1 MSGTHAPAQG
11 RQSSGSSKQKARKPQ
26 RSARTPEP
34 KEIISGAGHP
44 LDPGIRRELEARLGH
59 DFSRVRVH
67 TDEDS
72 AALADL
78 VGADA
83 VTVGQEIFFR
93 AGTFRPGTEDGRRLL
108 AHELLHTVQAPD
120 QPGRLRAGRDF
131 GGVSLPTDAV
141 EQQAEQGAR
150 SADGGRTEVT
160 RDSSATPGWLRYARV
175 DADRLRSERLDPAT
189 LVDRLTAGILRSLRG
204 DPTDSSGRVRKQLIR
219 FAPELEQAV
228 LAKLEL
234 RLPSSDYQ
242 RVLDLAEQASDVPE
256 GMDTPLTPVPVTD
269 TVDRIEAEHDQDDVR
284 ERDHREAEQGPRD
297 DSPEGRRQHEQEHE
311 ERYPQQR
318 VHQAELKRRR
328 PSKQRGRGE
337 RNAQGPEGT
346 SSSSG
351 AGGDASVSSA
361 SSASSASDGATNG
374 QSASARPGAAIGD
387 QAQAD
392 QPGQDQAQ
400 GATAGQ
406 QQADGQDA
414 QDKNRKDQQAQQD
427 QQQKTEQSK
436 DTKDKP
442 AAAKAEGSPEHERK
456 SATKQPVAGSKPHNP
471 DHLPTPQPGP
481 VRPEEV
487 DKTAEQRDGSLV
499 RHGVLEGD
507 EESGEPPEQEQP
519 EGLEPGADNEI
530 GGPQGAEKPGA
541 TGGAEATLKPED
553 FLPSTDLDVSAVS
566 TADQIHLSAG
576 GSAPASAEVPSFPAP
591 PPTKAEK
598 VQAARESERE
608 DDEPAEPPIATAPP
622 APGRRTPQSVPQP
635 GPVAENAAGDRTEH
649 DLQTEKPVE
658 QEVGPDPEQAQPAD
672 DGSAA
677 AEPEA
682 EAHPQAG
689 GQTDV
694 ASAERPQTEG
704 GTAPSPA
711 QQESAAEHNE
721 RQEAEHAPAP
731 AAPTSARVAARPSAA
746 QHAQQPAGVSPGSGS
761 AAGATPGRAPA
772 PAAAAGPVGA
782 PEPTGAIARPGAA
795 PGGVGPARAAAQSPA
810 LGPADQ
816 QSDAPGALG
825 AQPAPGAS
833 LEPGGGACAG
843 SPEPST
849 EADKPEGGGGCGGG
863 GGGAQEQKSPAPP
876 NVSDQDPQ
884 AALGTAAAVPADQ
897 TVTVLNGA
905 DGAVDHSIGQQ
916 QAQLQAAPPTTQR
929 PSGAP
934 QTLQGKP
941 TEEAPAPQ
949 VSGQLERVA
958 PPGQGQQQKADGN
971 QVQGQNPAE
980 QVQTPNVP
988 ATDAGKADAHDVQNM
1003 QDAVNDVPSTDP
1015 GLNVTVGPAPQV
1027 QLTGDADPKLTD
1039 QQAGKYNDKT
1049 SEIQN
1054 TGRQDAAK
1062 PLGEDQIYP
1071 DVPKETLKGNVPGG
1085 VGGQGGGGKAGT
1097 QLKPGEATVVQQQ
1110 RGPQIKQAIG
1120 QGQGQVGSAQADNE
1134 QQQAEARKKNQSDID
1149 KETADNARKQ
1159 TDKRGEVGVQAKQ
1172 ARDQWRSEQDQKVA
1186 DSDKQADQSH
1196 TENNQ
1201 KILSK
1206 RDDSNKQVKDRQ
1218 TSDNK
1223 KIQDNRD
1230 QAQKKAQDE
1239 KEKKKHESSGWFGW
1253 ITSKI
1258 KDAFNA
1264 LLSAVTKIFDFF
1276 RKLVNDIIDGF
1287 KKFADSVIDTCR
1299 KLAVE
1304 LIKAV
1309 ADTLIQICD
1318 VLLAAFPALRDKF
1331 RRAIE
1336 DLRDAAIAA
1345 VNALADTLK
1354 AAVNALLDA
1363 LGAALNALLK
1373 LAEATLKAIINQ
1385 VRSMVEAAI
1394 NFVKA
1399 AIAALGQLAALI
1411 ADIAPDPGGWLSKM
1425 GAAARDGIQHHLWGA
1440 VKTAVKAWFDQK
1452 VESVVGLTSTLLNIL
1467 IKGCISL
1474 KKIGQMAWKAIISAL
1489 PMMLAQIIIEKVI
1502 SMIVPAAGAIMTI
1515 IQGLM
1520 AAWGTISKIIAAFGK
1535 FFAFLKAVKA
1545 GPAAC
1550 LFAEAVAAGVVAL
1563 LEFVSQYLLSKLKG
1577 AGKAVGTKLK
1587 ALAQKILKALAKAG
1601 KGARKAVGTAVNRA
1615 RTGLRNA
1622 MSSLRERFP
1631 SRRPTESAF
1640 GEHPHERPGDPHV
1653 SPRHPE
1659 EERPKA
1665 HRPEETSPQTHHP
1678 EEHSTETKRP
1688 GEHDDPRSTK
1698 PHEQDPK
1705 PHEPEK
1711 PKEPSRPRRP
1721 VSRVGRVLNRAKG
1734 AVKGALAKARNAARV
1749 LGRKLKNSKLGRAIR
1764 NGAHKVY
1771 DFYKRKRDQLRDWW
1785 KKRKEQRKQN
1795 REDRHKKENSPAAK
1809 EERLTLIVARIRAVL
1824 QRMLTSGVRG
1834 PVLRGTLAMMRMWYR
1849 LTQLNMSGGEQ
1860 FLVNAVLNPGTVV
1873 IQGATVGEEE
1883 LLSFIR
1889 QVADEIL
1896 DAPSTRRGAA
1906 SIEANRTEDKRVLNK
1921 NGDTANL
1928 PTYRLGRG
1936 VSMASMLR
1944 YVVDRIPFKKGAKE
1958 VIALPG
1964 GQEVW
1969 RQQSPWRPVRGL
1981 AHEVNKFVYEMN
1993 GGAKQ
1998 SNPPRYQDI
2007 VKLINADGRGG
2018 NFRARLLAKQVQRA
2032 LRGRP
2037 VHGPGADRAAFLA
2050 VLMAVQE
2057 GHRDPGRAPLV
2068 TAAMSMQIMARTG
2081 DAEAALG
2088 GFPPEPTGSQRG
2100 MFRLSDYLDR
2110 VNRGQARLDPDN
2122 EPIGPAGEAAELR
2135 QLSRRAQN
2143 LRGIAAERRGS
2154 AETPDARK
2162 AMADRVRQAE
2172 ELHRVTNRRAEHMS
2186 VADQVMRREVQIIKL
2201 WAATLDLKV
2210 TASEEEGKKR
2220 ELFRMIRQ
2228 RMHQAYGIS
2237 AGETAR
2243 IQQQADG
2250 GQ

>member
-150 SADGGRTEVT
+150 SADAGRTEVT

-204 DPTDSSGRVRKQLIR
+204 DPTDSSGRVRRQLAR

-242 RVLDLAEQASDVPE
+242 RVLDLAEQASHLPE

-284 ERDHREAEQGPRD
+284 ERDHREAEQEHRD
-297 DSPEGRRQHEQEHE
+297 DAAEGRRRHEEEHE
-311 ERYPQQR
+311 DRHPQQR
-318 VHQAELKRRR
+318 VHQEERKRRR
-328 PSKQRGRGE
+328 PSEQRRRGE
-337 RNAQGPEGT
+337 RNAQGPDGT

-351 AGGDASVSSA
+351 SGVDGSGASA
-361 SSASSASDGATNG
+361 SSASSTTDGATAG
-374 QSASARPGAAIGD
+374 RSASAQPDAATGD

-392 QPGQDQAQ
+392 QPGQDAQ

-427 QQQKTEQSK
+427 QQDQQDKKEQQAQQQKTEQSK
-436 DTKDKP
+436 DPKDKP
-442 AAAKAEGSPEHERK
+442 AAAQAEGSPEHERK
-456 SATKQPVAGSKPHNP
+456 SATKQPVAGGKPHNP

-519 EGLEPGADNEI
+519 EGLEPGADSEI

-553 FLPSTDLDVSAVS
+553 FLPSTDLDVSAVP
-566 TADQIHLSAG
+566 TADQIHLSVG

-672 DGSAA
+672 DGSPA

-694 ASAERPQTEG
+694 APAEPPQTEG

-731 AAPTSARVAARPSAA
+731 AAPTPARVTARPAAA
-746 QHAQQPAGVSPGSGS
+746 QHAQQPAGVSYGSGS
-761 AAGATPGRAPA
+761 AAGSAPGRAPSSA
-772 PAAAAGPVGA
+772 AAAAGPAGA
-782 PEPTGAIARPGAA
+782 PEPAGAVAGPGAA
-795 PGGVGPARAAAQSPA
+795 PGAVAPVRAAAQSPA

-849 EADKPEGGGGCGGG
+849 EADKPEGSGGGCGGG
-863 GGGAQEQKSPAPP
+863 GGGAQERKSPAPP

-884 AALGTAAAVPADQ
+884 AALGTAAAVPPDQ
-897 TVTVLNGA
+897 TVTVLGGA
-905 DGAVDHSIGQQ
+905 DSAVDHSIGQQ
-916 QAQLQAAPPTTQR
+916 QAQLKAAPPTTQR

-941 TEEAPAPQ
+941 TEEAPAAQ

-958 PPGQGQQQKADGN
+958 PPGQGRQQKADGN

-988 ATDAGKADAHDVQNM
+988 DTDAGKADAHDVQNM

-1027 QLTGDADPKLTD
+1027 QLTGDADPQLTD

-1049 SEIQN
+1049 SEIQD

-1071 DVPKETLKGNVPGG
+1071 DVPQETLKGNVPGG
-1085 VGGQGGGGKAGT
+1085 AGGRGGGGKAGT

-1120 QGQGQVGSAQADNE
+1120 QGQGQVGSAQADNR

-1159 TDKRGEVGVQAKQ
+1159 TAKRGEVGVQAKQ

-1218 TSDNK
+1218 ASDNQ
-1223 KIQDNRD
+1223 KIQDNRE

-1299 KLAVE
+1299 KLAVQ

-1331 RRAIE
+1331 RKAIE
-1336 DLRDAAIAA
+1336 DLRDGAIAA

-1354 AAVNALLDA
+1354 AAVNALLDG

-1385 VRSMVEAAI
+1385 VRSLVEAAI

-1467 IKGCISL
+1467 VKGCISL

-1622 MSSLRERFP
+1622 MSSLRERMP
-1631 SRRPTESAF
+1631 SGRRPAEPDFFA
-1640 GEHPHERPGDPHV
+1640 HPHERPG
-1653 SPRHPE
+1653 E
-1659 EERPKA
+1659 
-1665 HRPEETSPQTHHP
+1665 
-1678 EEHSTETKRP
+1678 
-1688 GEHDDPRSTK
+1688 
-1698 PHEQDPK
+1698 PHETAPHHEEPHAPSPEASKTSKSHEPKFQSESKSSK
-1705 PHEPEK
+1705 PHEPEGPRK
-1711 PKEPSRPRRP
+1711 PREPEEANAPARPRRP
-1721 VSRVGRVLNRAKG
+1721 VSRAGRALNRAKG
-1734 AVKGALAKARNAARV
+1734 AVKAALGKARNAARA
-1749 LGRKLKNSKLGRAIR
+1749 LGRKLKNSKLGRAIG
-1764 NGAHKVY
+1764 NAAHKIR
-1771 DFYKRKRDQLRDWW
+1771 DAYKRKRDQLREWW
-1785 KKRKEQRKQN
+1785 NKRKEQRAQRRAK
-1795 REDRHKKENSPAAK
+1795 RHDDRLARA
-1809 EERLTLIVARIRAVL
+1809 VARMKPLFTSMLRRGVHPTVLRAV
-1824 QRMLTSGVRG
+1824 MGG
-1834 PVLRGTLAMMRMWYR
+1834 MRLWYR
-1849 LTQLNMSGGEQ
+1849 LSRVAAEGAQRFDIKAWASPPE
-1860 FLVNAVLNPGTVV
+1860 LVVPGTNVRLDPRDV
-1873 IQGATVGEEE
+1873 LEFVQQLANKVRIEFSRRGSHPANVAFGSDGSVNRVEFGRAAGVGHMVDRLDSLQGDRLFPEPTTERREKDGQEKEVSVPGRWTLAWASNENAGDTTVEEPGGANSHIYRRTPDQARGRDLE
-1883 LLSFIR
+1883 YQEIIAEENESADLLAVGRDYLNIF
-1889 QVADEIL
+1889 
-1896 DAPSTRRGAA
+1896 RGAA
-1906 SIEANRTEDKRVLNK
+1906 PNKNLSQMQLLKSRFLIKLTAWTEKRRDESARVHAAMLAQMISRAATKKDGEMIIKAIEGYPMAPKGAQAAAVSKRAWVGGANRERQLADLGARVQNER
-1921 NGDTANL
+1921 A
-1928 PTYRLGRG
+1928 
-1936 VSMASMLR
+1936 
-1944 YVVDRIPFKKGAKE
+1944 E
-1958 VIALPG
+1958 
-1964 GQEVW
+1964 
-1969 RQQSPWRPVRGL
+1969 
-1981 AHEVNKFVYEMN
+1981 
-1993 GGAKQ
+1993 
-1998 SNPPRYQDI
+1998 
-2007 VKLINADGRGG
+2007 IN
-2018 NFRARLLAKQVQRA
+2018 
-2032 LRGRP
+2032 
-2037 VHGPGADRAAFLA
+2037 
-2050 VLMAVQE
+2050 
-2057 GHRDPGRAPLV
+2057 
-2068 TAAMSMQIMARTG
+2068 
-2081 DAEAALG
+2081 
-2088 GFPPEPTGSQRG
+2088 
-2100 MFRLSDYLDR
+2100 RLSDLEER
-2110 VNRGQARLDPDN
+2110 GARRKLVNN
-2122 EPIGPAGEAAELR
+2122 M
-2135 QLSRRAQN
+2135 RRRMR
-2143 LRGIAAERRGS
+2143 RGILGHTTKSGVHSISGEELAEREINFIQAWLNEYSVDIADGMDPRTVKERVFKHI
-2154 AETPDARK
+2154 ET
-2162 AMADRVRQAE
+2162 
-2172 ELHRVTNRRAEHMS
+2172 
-2186 VADQVMRREVQIIKL
+2186 QVMN
-2201 WAATLDLKV
+2201 T
-2210 TASEEEGKKR
+2210 
-2220 ELFRMIRQ
+2220 
-2228 RMHQAYGIS
+2228 YGL
-2237 AGETAR
+2237 
-2243 IQQQADG
+2243 
-2250 GQ
+2250 

>member
-1 MSGTHAPAQG
+1 MSSTHAPAQS
-11 RQSSGSSKQKARKPQ
+11 RQSSSGGTKQKARKPQ

-44 LDPGIRRELEARLGH
+44 LDPGVRRELEARLGH

-93 AGTFRPGTEDGRRLL
+93 KGAFRPGTEDGRRLL
-108 AHELLHTVQAPD
+108 SHELLHTVQAPD

-150 SADGGRTEVT
+150 GADAKTPEVT
-160 RDSSATPGWLRYARV
+160 RDASATPGWLRYARV

-204 DPTDSSGRVRKQLIR
+204 DPTDSSGRVRRQLVR
-219 FAPELEQAV
+219 FATELEQAV

-242 RVLDLAEQASDVPE
+242 RVLALAEQTSHLPE
-256 GMDTPLTPVPVTD
+256 GLDTPLAPVPVTD
-269 TVDRIEAEHDQDDVR
+269 TVDRTEAEHDQDEVR
-284 ERDHREAEQGPRD
+284 ERDHRETEQEHRD
-297 DSPEGRRQHEQEHE
+297 DAAEGRRRE
-311 ERYPQQR
+311 
-318 VHQAELKRRR
+318 RRR
-328 PSKQRGRGE
+328 PDGSSGEPEEGRVQQWPEHEQRHEEEHRQQRDHQDELKKRKPSGQRGPGKQDSRQ
-337 RNAQGPEGT
+337 RSGT

-351 AGGDASVSSA
+351 TGGGTFA
-361 SSASSASDGATNG
+361 SSESPVPDGTTAG
-374 QSASARPGAAIGD
+374 QSASAQPDAATGG
-387 QAQAD
+387 QAQAA

-400 GATAGQ
+400 GATAAQ
-406 QQADGQDA
+406 QQTDGKDA
-414 QDKNRKDQQAQQD
+414 QDRNRKDQQDQQA
-427 QQQKTEQSK
+427 QQQKTDQSK
-436 DTKDKP
+436 DPKDKP

-456 SATKQPVAGSKPHNP
+456 SATQQPAAGSKPHNP

-487 DKTAEQRDGSLV
+487 DKTAEDRGGSLV
-499 RHGVLEGD
+499 RHGVLDDD
-507 EESGEPPEQEQP
+507 EEHGEHPEQEQP
-519 EGLEPGADNEI
+519 EGLEPGADSDVD
-530 GGPQGAEKPGA
+530 GPHGAEMSAG
-541 TGGAEATLKPED
+541 TGEAETALKPED
-553 FLPSTDLDVSAVS
+553 FVPSADLDVSAVP
-566 TADQIHLSAG
+566 TADRIHLPDD
-576 GSAPASAEVPSFPAP
+576 GSAPAPDEVPGFPAP
-591 PPTKAEK
+591 PPTKAEQ

-608 DDEPAEPPIATAPP
+608 DDEPAEPPAATAPP
-622 APGRRTPQSVPQP
+622 APGRRTPQSAPQP
-635 GPVAENAAGDRTEH
+635 GPVAENEAGDRTER
-649 DLQTEKPVE
+649 DLQTEKPAE
-658 QEVGPDPEQAQPAD
+658 QEVGPDPEHTQPAD
-672 DGSAA
+672 DASPAA
-677 AEPEA
+677 KPEA
-682 EAHPQAG
+682 ESGEPADS
-689 GQTDV
+689 T
-694 ASAERPQTEG
+694 SARGPRTEE
-704 GTAPSPA
+704 GTAPAPA

-731 AAPTSARVAARPSAA
+731 AAPASARASARPAA
-746 QHAQQPAGVSPGSGS
+746 APYSPRPAGAPQGSIHE
-761 AAGATPGRAPA
+761 AGPTPGRAPA
-772 PAAAAGPVGA
+772 PAAAAAGPVGA
-782 PEPTGAIARPGAA
+782 PEPTGTAAGPGAA
-795 PGGVGPARAAAQSPA
+795 PGAAAPARAAAKSPA

-816 QSDAPGALG
+816 QADTPGALG

-843 SPEPST
+843 SPQPST
-849 EADKPEGGGGCGGG
+849 EADKPEGSGGGCGGG

-884 AALGTAAAVPADQ
+884 AALGTAASVPPDQ

-905 DGAVDHSIGQQ
+905 DGAVDHSIGRQ
-916 QAQLQAAPPTTQR
+916 QAQLQAAPPTAQR

-934 QTLQGKP
+934 QTLQGRP

-949 VSGQLERVA
+949 VSGQLDRVA
-958 PPGQGQQQKADGN
+958 PPGQGQQQKADGG
-971 QVQGQNPAE
+971 QVQGQNPAQE
-980 QVQTPNVP
+980 VQTPNVP
-988 ATDAGKADAHDVQNM
+988 DTDAGHADAHDVQNM

-1049 SEIQN
+1049 SAIQD

-1071 DVPKETLKGNVPGG
+1071 DVPQETLKGNVPGG
-1085 VGGQGGGGKAGT
+1085 AGGQGGGGQGRAGA

-1120 QGQGQVGSAQADNE
+1120 QGQGQVGSAQAKNR
-1134 QQQAEARKKNQSDID
+1134 QQQVEARRKNQSDID
-1149 KETADNARKQ
+1149 KETADNARRQ

-1172 ARDQWRSEQDQKVA
+1172 ARDQWRSEQDKQIA

-1218 TSDNK
+1218 SSDNK
-1223 KIQDNRD
+1223 KIQDNRE

-1299 KLAVE
+1299 KLAVA

-1309 ADTLIQICD
+1309 ADALIKICD

-1331 RRAIE
+1331 RKAIE
-1336 DLRDAAIAA
+1336 ALRDAAIAA
-1345 VNALADTLK
+1345 VNALADALK

-1385 VRSMVEAAI
+1385 VRAAVEAAI

-1411 ADIAPDPGGWLSKM
+1411 ADIAPDPGGWLHKM
-1425 GAAARDGIQHHLWGA
+1425 GAAAMDGIQHHLWGA
-1440 VKTAVKAWFDQK
+1440 IKTAVKAWFDQK
-1452 VESVVGLTSTLLNIL
+1452 VESIVGLTSTLLNIL

-1502 SMIVPAAGAIMTI
+1502 SMIVPAAGAILTI

-1520 AAWGTISKIIAAFGK
+1520 AAWGTVSKIIAAFGK

-1577 AGKAVGTKLK
+1577 AGKAVGSKLK
-1587 ALAQKILKALAKAG
+1587 ALAQKIMKALAKAG

-1622 MSSLRERFP
+1622 LSSVRERFP
-1631 SRRPTESAF
+1631 SRRRPAESTL
-1640 GEHPHERPGDPHV
+1640 GEHPHERPGEPHAT
-1653 SPRHPE
+1653 PRHPE
-1659 EERPKA
+1659 EERP
-1665 HRPEETSPQTHHP
+1665 QTHHP
-1678 EEHSTETKRP
+1678 DERPTDTKRP
-1688 GEHDDPRSTK
+1688 AEHEDPKPTK
-1698 PHEQDPK
+1698 PHEPEEPK
-1705 PHEPEK
+1705 QSRPHEREEPKKAHEPEK

-1721 VSRVGRVLNRAKG
+1721 VSRAGRVLNRAKS
-1734 AVKGALAKARNAARV
+1734 AVKGALAKARNAARA

-1771 DFYKRKRDQLRDWW
+1771 DAYKRKRDQLRDWW
-1785 KKRKEQRKQN
+1785 NKRKEDRRRK
-1795 REDRHKKENSPAAK
+1795 RDERHKKENSPQAK
-1809 EERLTLIVARIRAVL
+1809 AERLAQVVARIRPIL
-1824 QRMLTSGVRG
+1824 ERLLGRG
-1834 PVLRGTLAMMRMWYR
+1834 LPGFVLRGVLQGMRLWYR
-1849 LTQLNMSGGEQ
+1849 LTNLFANAGRNFSIT
-1860 FLVNAVLNPGTVV
+1860 AVLNPEALAGGGFRLT
-1873 IQGATVGEEE
+1873 GADLRKLVQEIAGE
-1883 LLSFIR
+1883 LLSRADVRAGAQRMRVSKAGSGAQPLELTGPSDVPAAVQYLRERGNELNISTPKGDERTISPYRPPLWKDEFYRVGSERSIAKEWNTPGQLNAFTRGVDSYPKIAEALRATQLSDARIASILRAYHKTGRFPGSLTEGQQALFRNAHFLIYIR
-1889 QVADEIL
+1889 E
-1896 DAPSTRRGAA
+1896 STR
-1906 SIEANRTEDKRVLNK
+1906 NP
-1921 NGDTANL
+1921 ANL
-1928 PTYRLGRG
+1928 GYAAMTMDLVQRG
-1936 VSMASMLR
+1936 
-1944 YVVDRIPFKKGAKE
+1944 P
-1958 VIALPG
+1958 
-1964 GQEVW
+1964 
-1969 RQQSPWRPVRGL
+1969 
-1981 AHEVNKFVYEMN
+1981 
-1993 GGAKQ
+1993 
-1998 SNPPRYQDI
+1998 
-2007 VKLINADGRGG
+2007 GRGG
-2018 NFRARLLAKQVQRA
+2018 MTLHQAFAEYEGTEVTGQ
-2032 LRGRP
+2032 RGRFP
-2037 VHGPGADRAAFLA
+2037 
-2050 VLMAVQE
+2050 
-2057 GHRDPGRAPLV
+2057 
-2068 TAAMSMQIMARTG
+2068 MSMLKAMRATRG
-2081 DAEAALG
+2081 NEAEDAGQSPGTQAYG
-2088 GFPPEPTGSQRG
+2088 GTPEER
-2100 MFRLSDYLDR
+2100 
-2110 VNRGQARLDPDN
+2110 
-2122 EPIGPAGEAAELR
+2122 AELR
-2135 QLSRRAQN
+2135 
-2143 LRGIAAERRGS
+2143 
-2154 AETPDARK
+2154 
-2162 AMADRVRQAE
+2162 
-2172 ELHRVTNRRAEHMS
+2172 
-2186 VADQVMRREVQIIKL
+2186 RREEQMAEQWVLAVTENEGIVGATEAGAEQAGRKL
-2201 WAATLDLKV
+2201 ISDFLLR
-2210 TASEEEGKKR
+2210 S
-2220 ELFRMIRQ
+2220 
-2228 RMHQAYGIS
+2228 YGLH
-2237 AGETAR
+2237 
-2243 IQQQADG
+2243 
-2250 GQ
+2250 

>member
-11 RQSSGSSKQKARKPQ
+11 RQSSGSSKQKARKPH

-150 SADGGRTEVT
+150 SADAGRTEVT

-204 DPTDSSGRVRKQLIR
+204 DPTDSSGRVRKQLGR

-242 RVLDLAEQASDVPE
+242 RVLDLVEQASHLPE

-284 ERDHREAEQGPRD
+284 ERDHREPEQERRD
-297 DSPEGRRQHEQEHE
+297 DTAEGRGQHEQEHE
-311 ERYPQQR
+311 ERHLQQR
-318 VHQAELKRRR
+318 VHQEELKRRR
-328 PSKQRGRGE
+328 PSGQRRRGE
-337 RNAQGPEGT
+337 RNAQGPDGT

-351 AGGDASVSSA
+351 AGDGTSGASA
-361 SSASSASDGATNG
+361 SSASSASSTPSTSGGVTAG
-374 QSASARPGAAIGD
+374 QSASAQPDAATGE
-387 QAQAD
+387 QPQAD
-392 QPGQDQAQ
+392 QRGQDQTQ
-400 GATAGQ
+400 GATAGR
-406 QQADGQDA
+406 QQADGQDT
-414 QDKNRKDQQAQQD
+414 QDKNRKDQQDQQD
-427 QQQKTEQSK
+427 KKDQQALQQKADQSK
-436 DTKDKP
+436 DPADKP
-442 AAAKAEGSPEHERK
+442 AAAKAEGSAEHERK
-456 SATKQPVAGSKPHNP
+456 SATRQPVAGSKPHNP

-507 EESGEPPEQEQP
+507 DEHGDPPEQEQP
-519 EGLEPGADNEI
+519 DGLEPGAANEI

-553 FLPSTDLDVSAVS
+553 FLPSTDLDVSSVP
-566 TADQIHLSAG
+566 TADQMHLPAG
-576 GSAPASAEVPSFPAP
+576 GTAPAPAEAPGFPAP

-635 GPVAENAAGDRTEH
+635 GPAAENEAGDRTAH

-672 DGSAA
+672 DGTPA

-682 EAHPQAG
+682 EPNPQAG
-689 GQTDV
+689 Q
-694 ASAERPQTEG
+694 SADAMSAGRPQTEAG
-704 GTAPSPA
+704 AAPTPA

-731 AAPTSARVAARPSAA
+731 AVPASAGVTARPAAA
-746 QHAQQPAGVSPGSGS
+746 QQRVDASYGSGS
-761 AAGATPGRAPA
+761 TAGSTAGRAPV

-782 PEPTGAIARPGAA
+782 PGPTGAVAGPGAA
-795 PGGVGPARAAAQSPA
+795 PGGVAPARAAAQSAA

-849 EADKPEGGGGCGGG
+849 EADKPEGSGGGCGGG

-884 AALGTAAAVPADQ
+884 AALGTAAAVPPDQ
-897 TVTVLNGA
+897 TVTVLAGA

-916 QAQLQAAPPTTQR
+916 QAQLKAAPPTVQR

-988 ATDAGKADAHDVQNM
+988 DTEAGKADAHDVQNM

-1027 QLTGDADPKLTD
+1027 QLTGDADPQLTD

-1049 SEIQN
+1049 SEIQD

-1071 DVPKETLKGNVPGG
+1071 DVPQETLKGNVPGG
-1085 VGGQGGGGKAGT
+1085 AGGQGGGGKAGT
-1097 QLKPGEATVVQQQ
+1097 PLKPGEATVVQQQ

-1120 QGQGQVGSAQADNE
+1120 QGQGQVGSAQADNK

-1223 KIQDNRD
+1223 KIQDNRE

-1287 KKFADSVIDTCR
+1287 KRFADSVIDTCR
-1299 KLAVE
+1299 KLAVQ

-1331 RRAIE
+1331 RKAIE
-1336 DLRDAAIAA
+1336 DLRDGAIAA

-1354 AAVNALLDA
+1354 AAVNALLDG

-1385 VRSMVEAAI
+1385 VRSLVEAAI

-1467 IKGCISL
+1467 VKGCISL

-1577 AGKAVGTKLK
+1577 AGKAVGTRLK

-1631 SRRPTESAF
+1631 SGRRPAESTF
-1640 GEHPHERPGDPHV
+1640 GEHPHEHV
-1653 SPRHPE
+1653 GEPRTTPRHPE
-1659 EERPKA
+1659 EDR
-1665 HRPEETSPQTHHP
+1665 PQTHHP
-1678 EEHSTETKRP
+1678 EERPTVNTKRP
-1688 GEHDDPRSTK
+1688 AEHEDPTSTK
-1698 PHEQDPK
+1698 PREPQESKPATPREPEEPKK

-1711 PKEPSRPRRP
+1711 PKEPARPSRP
-1721 VSRVGRVLNRAKG
+1721 VSRVGRALNRAKS
-1734 AVKGALAKARNAARV
+1734 AVKGALAKARNAARA

-1771 DFYKRKRDQLRDWW
+1771 DSYKRKRDQMRDWW
-1785 KKRKEQRKQN
+1785 NKRKEQHKQN
-1795 REDRHKKENSPAAK
+1795 REDRHKKENSPEAK
-1809 EERLTLIVARIRAVL
+1809 QARLEKAVARIRPKVQKL
-1824 QRMLTSGVRG
+1824 LGKGVPGR
-1834 PVLRGTLAMMRMWYR
+1834 VFDLALGAMRVWYR
-1849 LTQLNMSGGEQ
+1849 LTGLEKVGSPGFE
-1860 FLVNAVLNPGTVV
+1860 LNAVLNPRLRVVDGVDVRIVDRVLLIIHQIGEEFEAKSDSIRPPAAPSRPDVARQATGKYDPGVGDPIKQAHTPQRTDIQQGWTVTEAHAQV
-1873 IQGATVGEEE
+1873 RSLTAQQVDQLQDFIQYRDARNNVAASVQREQGKGFNRRLYAKDQKVYWTYPDENGNMISKPLSYKDFVNQLGSSHWTASSRSDLAKSALSVLGGATPAGQHAVNSAE
-1883 LLSFIR
+1883 LAQWLFHVEGWR
-1889 QVADEIL
+1889 NPGMLPLTTMGL
-1896 DAPSTRRGAA
+1896 DLAAQGKSDLLHFASQFPMAPRGAVGI
-1906 SIEANRTEDKRVLNK
+1906 SRTLRKYLNNVGDFVSGKRS
-1921 NGDTANL
+1921 
-1928 PTYRLGRG
+1928 RE
-1936 VSMASMLR
+1936 
-1944 YVVDRIPFKKGAKE
+1944 PFQVEGAKPA
-1958 VIALPG
+1958 VMK
-1964 GQEVW
+1964 GQEF
-1969 RQQSPWRPVRGL
+1969 
-1981 AHEVNKFVYEMN
+1981 E
-1993 GGAKQ
+1993 
-1998 SNPPRYQDI
+1998 I
-2007 VKLINADGRGG
+2007 
-2018 NFRARLLAKQVQRA
+2018 AR
-2032 LRGRP
+2032 
-2037 VHGPGADRAAFLA
+2037 DW
-2050 VLMAVQE
+2050 
-2057 GHRDPGRAPLV
+2057 
-2068 TAAMSMQIMARTG
+2068 
-2081 DAEAALG
+2081 
-2088 GFPPEPTGSQRG
+2088 
-2100 MFRLSDYLDR
+2100 
-2110 VNRGQARLDPDN
+2110 
-2122 EPIGPAGEAAELR
+2122 
-2135 QLSRRAQN
+2135 
-2143 LRGIAAERRGS
+2143 
-2154 AETPDARK
+2154 
-2162 AMADRVRQAE
+2162 
-2172 ELHRVTNRRAEHMS
+2172 
-2186 VADQVMRREVQIIKL
+2186 IK
-2201 WAATLDLKV
+2201 TLDGLGEWAHSLEDID
-2210 TASEEEGKKR
+2210 ASDEAVVEQ
-2220 ELFRMIRQ
+2220 RMIELEKAIRERLQ
-2228 RMHQAYGIS
+2228 GIWNV
-2237 AGETAR
+2237 TLP
-2243 IQQQADG
+2243 
-2250 GQ
+2250 

>member
-131 GGVSLPTDAV
+131 GGVSLSTDAV
-141 EQQAEQGAR
+141 EQQAEKGAR
-150 SADGGRTEVT
+150 SADAGRTEVT

-204 DPTDSSGRVRKQLIR
+204 DPSDSSGRVRKQLTR

-242 RVLDLAEQASDVPE
+242 RVLDLAEQAAHLPE

-269 TVDRIEAEHDQDDVR
+269 TVDRIEAEHDQDNVR
-284 ERDHREAEQGPRD
+284 ERDHREAEQEHRD
-297 DSPEGRRQHEQEHE
+297 DSAGGRRQQEHE

-318 VHQAELKRRR
+318 VHQEELKKRR
-328 PSKQRGRGE
+328 PSKQRRRGE

-361 SSASSASDGATNG
+361 SSASDGATND
-374 QSASARPGAAIGD
+374 QSASARSDAAIGD

-427 QQQKTEQSK
+427 QQQKSEQSK

-456 SATKQPVAGSKPHNP
+456 SATKQPVAGGKPHNP
-471 DHLPTPQPGP
+471 DHLPNPQPGP

-721 RQEAEHAPAP
+721 RQETEHAPAP
-731 AAPTSARVAARPSAA
+731 AAPTSARVAARPAAA

-761 AAGATPGRAPA
+761 AAGSTPGRAPA

-782 PEPTGAIARPGAA
+782 PEPMGAIARPGAA
-795 PGGVGPARAAAQSPA
+795 PGGVVPARAAAQSPA

-849 EADKPEGGGGCGGG
+849 EADKPEGSGGGCGGG

-1085 VGGQGGGGKAGT
+1085 AGGQGGGGKAGT

-1120 QGQGQVGSAQADNE
+1120 QGQGHVGSAQAKNK
-1134 QQQAEARKKNQSDID
+1134 QQQADARTKNQSDID

-1223 KIQDNRD
+1223 KIQDNRE

-1239 KEKKKHESSGWFGW
+1239 KQKKKHESSGWFGW

-1331 RRAIE
+1331 RKAIE

-1587 ALAQKILKALAKAG
+1587 ALAQKILTALAKAG

-1631 SRRPTESAF
+1631 SGRRPAESTF
-1640 GEHPHERPGDPHV
+1640 GEHPHERPGEPHAT
-1653 SPRHPE
+1653 PRHPE
-1659 EERPKA
+1659 DEHPQTRHPEERPTDTR
-1665 HRPEETSPQTHHP
+1665 RPA
-1678 EEHSTETKRP
+1678 EHE
-1688 GEHDDPRSTK
+1688 DPKSTK
-1698 PHEQDPK
+1698 PHEPEEPQPAKPHEPAEPK
-1705 PHEPEK
+1705 RPHEPEK
-1711 PKEPSRPRRP
+1711 PHEPARPKRP
-1721 VSRVGRVLNRAKG
+1721 VSRVGRALYRAKG
-1734 AVKGALAKARNAARV
+1734 AVKSALAKARNAARA

-1764 NGAHKVY
+1764 NGAHNVY
-1771 DFYKRKRDQLRDWW
+1771 DAYKRKRDQLRDWW
-1785 KKRKEQRKQN
+1785 NKRKEERRRKHEEQ
-1795 REDRHKKENSPAAK
+1795 HGKENSPQAK
-1809 EERLTLIVARIRAVL
+1809 EERLARIVARIRPIL
-1824 QRMLTSGVRG
+1824 QHLLGKGVRG
-1834 PVLRGTLAMMRMWYR
+1834 GVLNGVLAGMRAWYR
-1849 LTQLNMSGGEQ
+1849 LTSLAVRGAKN
-1860 FLVNAVLNPGTVV
+1860 FAVRAVLNPEEDVV
-1873 IQGATVGEEE
+1873 LGKK
-1883 LLSFIR
+1883 L
-1889 QVADEIL
+1889 EI
-1896 DAPSTRRGAA
+1896 G
-1906 SIEANRTEDKRVLNK
+1906 
-1921 NGDTANL
+1921 
-1928 PTYRLGRG
+1928 G
-1936 VSMASMLR
+1936 VK
-1944 YVVDRIPFKKGAKE
+1944 VEVDRILRAIRKIGEEIEVSGGVRNANTVGLPKAVEGTQPMYAIRAQPGARGGEVQAALRRRRDQPGLDSDVVEHQSASVTPLSVLRRFKARNERQRRNPTTDAGKRNRLVDVTDPATGQASGVSYGEFKAILKKTGGSRQLAEDARNMLAGTAPQGAQ
-1958 VIALPG
+1958 P
-1964 GQEVW
+1964 
-1969 RQQSPWRPVRGL
+1969 GL
-1981 AHEVNKFVYEMN
+1981 AAEVNTW
-1993 GGAKQ
+1993 
-1998 SNPPRYQDI
+1998 I
-2007 VKLINADGRGG
+2007 V
-2018 NFRARLLAKQVQRA
+2018 
-2032 LRGRP
+2032 
-2037 VHGPGADRAAFLA
+2037 H
-2050 VLMAVQE
+2050 QE
-2057 GHRDPGRAPLV
+2057 GHRNIGALATHAMALDLAANGHMTLEEAVDLAPMSPKGAPGEARNLVKYLNNSRMNSLRPGLKYVQNANQLATREMAMIRAWV
-2068 TAAMSMQIMARTG
+2068 DS
-2081 DAEAALG
+2081 
-2088 GFPPEPTGSQRG
+2088 
-2100 MFRLSDYLDR
+2100 LSDLDISEDANPEEKER
-2110 VNRGQARLDPDN
+2110 ELILEIRKRIHDMYAVQ
-2122 EPIGPAGEAAELR
+2122 AGEV
-2135 QLSRRAQN
+2135 
-2143 LRGIAAERRGS
+2143 
-2154 AETPDARK
+2154 P
-2162 AMADRVRQAE
+2162 
-2172 ELHRVTNRRAEHMS
+2172 S
-2186 VADQVMRREVQIIKL
+2186 VQVFLKS
-2201 WAATLDLKV
+2201 LDTTDVIL
-2210 TASEEEGKKR
+2210 
-2220 ELFRMIRQ
+2220 
-2228 RMHQAYGIS
+2228 
-2237 AGETAR
+2237 
-2243 IQQQADG
+2243 
-2250 GQ
+2250 